1 MGFLLNYYLVSAPSA
16 LNSGHFRPWYK
27 YTVWKKIPLVDK
39 KNKTKVEFD
48 THYESLMKRIAGNI
62 RRIRHSKGLTQEDL
76 HSLGL
81 ERRWYQRIESG
92 TYSVS
97 LPTLD
102 RVSRA
107 FEVDISEFFKQI

>member
-1 MGFLLNYYLVSAPSA
+1 M
-16 LNSGHFRPWYK
+16 
-27 YTVWKKIPLVDK
+27 DK
-39 KNKTKVEFD
+39 NTKTNKTELDKNYWNLV
-48 THYESLMKRIAGNI
+48 KRVAGNI

-107 FEVDISEFFKQI
+107 FGVDISEFFKQE